1 MINRTLIGIDFS
13 IIKPA
18 ACVLKNN
25 EYTFISWPY
34 DLSETHLE
42 IYRNSPVRIIK
53 RTDIRQKTKNITEKV
68 QFEIENSK
76 YLARLILNVIRQY
89 LNGGVYIAFESLSYG
104 SHGDVILQLSS
115 YKSVLMQMLTEVVPV
130 ESIFSFSPI
139 TVKHTA
145 GCSKKGMKKSDMIE
159 VFKTRETPFSLYLK
173 ENEEKFKTKGGKN
186 YISHLDDFVDAYFVL
201 ETLLNHCSQG
211 S

>member
-1 MINRTLIGIDFS
+1 VINTTLIGIDFS
-13 IIKPA
+13 IIKSA
-18 ACVLKNN
+18 ACILKND
-25 EYTFISWPY
+25 EYIFISWPY
-34 DLSETHLE
+34 NLSETHLE
-42 IYRNSPVRIIK
+42 IYKNSPVRIIK

-68 QFEIENSK
+68 QFEVENSK
-76 YLARLILNVIRQY
+76 YLARLILNVLRQY
-89 LNGGVYIAFESLSYG
+89 LNGGAYIAFESLSYG

-115 YKSVLMQMLTEVVPV
+115 YKGVLMQMLTEVIPV
-130 ESIFSFSPI
+130 ENIFTFAPT

-159 VFKTRETPFSLYLK
+159 VFKTRSTPFSLYLK

-186 YISHLDDFVDAYFVL
+186 YIPHLDDFVDAYFVL
-201 ETLLNHCSQG
+201 ETLLNHCSLD